1 MDYFSEAEQQAI
13 LREEWEFDRNLIHE
27 KYKNIVVAVEKELTS
42 RTL

>member
-42 RTL
+42 LIL